1 MKFMKSISSLSD
13 VVDVPAK
20 SARERILLTAHDL
33 FYCYG
38 IRATGID
45 RLIAES
51 KVTKT
56 TFYRHFPSKKQLI
69 IEFLEYRHK
78 RWMSWFAESLNRH
91 GGTID
96 ALYPTLEEW
105 FGAEGFRGC
114 AFINSLSELGE
125 EIEEITSITQG
136 HKECVANTVATL
148 LPNSSRA
155 KSQAMGIVLAIDG
168 AIIRAHYDKNPKI
181 ALSLLR
187 YVVEALGKQ

>member
-1 MKFMKSISSLSD
+1 MP
-13 VVDVPAK
+13 VK

-38 IRATGID
+38 IRATGVD

-69 IEFLEYRHK
+69 IEFLEYRHTK
-78 RWMSWFAESLNRH
+78 WMSWFTGCLDKH
-91 GGTID
+91 GGGID
-96 ALYPTLEEW
+96 ALCPALEEW

-125 EIEEITSITQG
+125 DIQEIAPITQN

-148 LPNSSRA
+148 LPDSSSAKCRA
-155 KSQAMGIVLAIDG
+155 MSIVLAIDG
-168 AIIRAHYDKNPKI
+168 AIVRAHYDKDPKV
-181 ALSLLR
+181 ALLLL
-187 YVVEALGKQ
+187 EGIIELMAKK